1 MFVVVLSL
9 QNHYLKDVPFHNCTH
24 AADVTQTSH
33 TLLSAQAF
41 EVSLYLVQ
49 FSNLVKAHEQF
60 LNMLKRAVVF
70 LVCMHLYVIGF
81 DVCTKRYE
89 PNILFYRFI

>member
-41 EVSLYLVQ
+41 EVSLYLVL
-49 FSNLVKAHEQF
+49 FSNLV
-60 LNMLKRAVVF
+60 NMLKRAVVF
-70 LVCMHLYVIGF
+70 SLCMRLYVIDF
-81 DVCTKRYE
+81 EVCTKRYE

>member
-1 MFVVVLSL
+1 MCGNKTKNVYGGRVNAVRPFFLSS

-41 EVSLYLVQ
+41 EVSVYLV
-49 FSNLVKAHEQF
+49 LV
-60 LNMLKRAVVF
+60 
-70 LVCMHLYVIGF
+70 
-81 DVCTKRYE
+81 
-89 PNILFYRFI
+89 

>member
-41 EVSLYLVQ
+41 EVSLYLVLL
-49 FSNLVKAHEQF
+49 SNLV
-60 LNMLKRAVVF
+60 NMLKRAVVF
-70 LVCMHLYVIGF
+70 FTLYAFVR
-81 DVCTKRYE
+81 DRV
-89 PNILFYRFI
+89 

>member
-1 MFVVVLSL
+1 MQAGLLMFSVFFPL

-41 EVSLYLVQ
+41 EVSVACAVCCFREAYKRFMKTMDRAIV
-49 FSNLVKAHEQF
+49 FSVSISFSIFPLPPTP
-60 LNMLKRAVVF
+60 R
-70 LVCMHLYVIGF
+70 G
-81 DVCTKRYE
+81 
-89 PNILFYRFI
+89 NILKT

>member
-1 MFVVVLSL
+1 MLKACFFCFIL

-41 EVSLYLVQ
+41 EVSVYPVLTRGFNSLHAPRYCP
-49 FSNLVKAHEQF
+49 F
-60 LNMLKRAVVF
+60 
-70 LVCMHLYVIGF
+70 VCYIMCMGRVLSL
-81 DVCTKRYE
+81 D
-89 PNILFYRFI
+89 